1 MPKLTRRHLLFGAAA
16 LAGGALTNLRPLR
29 ASADPLV
36 ASTALTEL
44 SPPDPE
50 FVRLVQRGYNPRFL
64 AQPETLFV
72 PVDTE
77 ETVAAVGTA
86 VARGLR
92 IAVRS
97 GGHCVENFVDNASTQ
112 AIIDLGRL
120 TTVEFDAENNAFSV
134 GAGADLGTVYEQ
146 LYRGW
151 GVSLPGG
158 SCLGVGMGGHA
169 AGGGFGPLSR
179 AFGSVVDHIYGVE
192 VVVVDA
198 DGHSSSVLATRDGP
212 NSDLWWAHTGGG
224 GGNFGVVTR
233 YLLRTHDA
241 DGSDPTRAL
250 PTPPANLLSTQVVLP
265 VVSEEAFVRFVGNF
279 QRFFERNSEPGSRF
293 ASLYAQFFASAHL
306 CQLTPRL
313 DADLPNSR
321 ALLDEFVAALG
332 EGVWPPPVAVPAS
345 QGPFLDVSTQLSAPR
360 GRAPF
365 SGKYKSANLRR
376 VHTDEQLRTLY
387 RYLSDP
393 RFQSLDSGIELFPAG
408 GAINDRSADATAM
421 PTRNSFMKA
430 VFVAAWRNPADEA
443 AHVEWS
449 RNMYREIYA
458 ETGGVPVP
466 NDANAGAYINYPDS
480 DLKDPAWN
488 TSGVPW
494 STLYYGDHYPKLQE
508 IKAAWDPGNLFRH
521 DLSIELPRT

>member
-1 MPKLTRRHLLFGAAA
+1 
-16 LAGGALTNLRPLR
+16 
-29 ASADPLV
+29 
-36 ASTALTEL
+36 
-44 SPPDPE
+44 
-50 FVRLVQRGYNPRFL
+50 
-64 AQPETLFV
+64 
-72 PVDTE
+72 
-77 ETVAAVGTA
+77 
-86 VARGLR
+86 
-92 IAVRS
+92 
-97 GGHCVENFVDNASTQ
+97 
-112 AIIDLGRL
+112 
-120 TTVEFDAENNAFSV
+120 
-134 GAGADLGTVYEQ
+134 
-146 LYRGW
+146 
-151 GVSLPGG
+151 
-158 SCLGVGMGGHA
+158 MGGHA

-198 DGHSSSVLATRDGP
+198 DGRASSVLATRDGR

-241 DGSDPTRAL
+241 DGSDPTLAL

-265 VVSEEAFVRFVGNF
+265 VVSEDAFVRFVGNF

-293 ASLYAQFFASAHL
+293 ATLYAQFFASAHL

-345 QGPFLDVSTQLSAPR
+345 QGPFLDMSTQLSAPR
-360 GRAPF
+360 GRVPF

-376 VHTDEQLRTLY
+376 AHTDDQLRTLH

-449 RNMYREIYA
+449 RNMYRDIYA
-458 ETGGVPVP
+458 DTGGVPVP

-488 TSGVPW
+488 TSGVSW
-494 STLYYGDHYPKLQE
+494 STLYYGDNYSRLQQ
-508 IKAAWDPGNLFRH
+508 IKATWDPGNLFRH

>member
-1 MPKLTRRHLLFGAAA
+1 MPKMSRRHLLFGAAA
-16 LAGGALTNLRPLR
+16 VAGAAMANLRPMS

-36 ASTALTEL
+36 APSAGAEL
-44 SPPDPE
+44 IPSDPE

-64 AQPETLFV
+64 ARPDTIFV
-72 PVDTE
+72 PTNTE
-77 ETVAAVGTA
+77 ETVAAVQKA
-86 VARGLR
+86 VQRGQR

-97 GGHCVENFVDNASTQ
+97 GGHCVEDFVDNAHTQ
-112 AIIDLGRL
+112 VIIDLNRL
-120 TTVEFDAENNAFSV
+120 TAVEYDPQLGAFSV

-146 LYRGW
+146 LYRRW

-169 AGGGFGPLSR
+169 TGGGFGPLSR
-179 AFGSVVDHIYGVE
+179 QFGTVVDHLYGVE
-192 VVVVDA
+192 LVVVDA
-198 DGHSSSVLATRDGP
+198 DGRASSVLATRDGP

-233 YLLRTHDA
+233 YLLRSHDA
-241 DGSDPTRAL
+241 VGADPAQIL
-250 PTPPANLLSTQVVLP
+250 PTPPTNLLMTQIVLP
-265 VVSEEAFVRFVGNF
+265 VVSEDAFVRFVGNF

-313 DADLPNSR
+313 SADLPDAR
-321 ALLDEFVAALG
+321 ALLDEFIAALG
-332 EGVWPPPVAVPAS
+332 EGVWPAPVVVPAS

-360 GRAPF
+360 AKAPF
-365 SGKYKSANLRR
+365 FGKYKSANLRR
-376 VHTDEQLRTLY
+376 AHTDDQLRTLH

-393 RFQSLDSGIELFPAG
+393 RFQSLDTGIELFPAG
-408 GAINDRSADATAM
+408 GAINTRDAGETAM

-430 VFVAAWRNPADEA
+430 VFVASWRNPADEA
-443 AHVEWS
+443 ANVEWA
-449 RNMYREIYA
+449 RTMYRDIYA
-458 ETGGVPVP
+458 DTGGVPIRD
-466 NDANAGAYINYPDS
+466 DANAGAYINYPDS

-494 STLYYGDHYPKLQE
+494 STLYYGDNYPRLQE
-508 IKAAWDPGNLFRH
+508 IKGAWDPGNLFRH
-521 DLSIELPRT
+521 EMSIELPGT